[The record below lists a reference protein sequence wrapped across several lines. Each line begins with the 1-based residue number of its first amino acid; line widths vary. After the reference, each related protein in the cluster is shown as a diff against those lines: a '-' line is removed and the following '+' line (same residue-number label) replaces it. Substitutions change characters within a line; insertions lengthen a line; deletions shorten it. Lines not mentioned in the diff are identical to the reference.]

1 MLLSGV
7 KFSTALCQ
15 FENESFTQELFIK
28 VCNGCTQNCTLY
40 CWSC

>member
-28 VCNGCTQNCTLY
+28 VGNGCTQNCTLY
-40 CWSC
+40 C